1 MVATL
6 AAGAAVCTAPRDCTR
21 ERLGHSLQRT
31 AATHV
36 RYISLSLSLSLSR
49 RRVHRA
55 ARLHARATGPQ
66 PAAHGRHPRAWPLR
80 CTQRCTP
87 YLSSETAT

>member
-36 RYISLSLSLSLSR
+36 RYISLSLSLSLSL
-49 RRVHRA
+49 A
-55 ARLHARATGPQ
+55 AVCTAPRDCTRERLGHSLQRTAATHVRGLYVVPNGV
-66 PAAHGRHPRAWPLR
+66 PPI
-80 CTQRCTP
+80 
-87 YLSSETAT
+87 

>member
-36 RYISLSLSLSLSR
+36 RGLYVVPNGVPPI
-49 RRVHRA
+49 
-55 ARLHARATGPQ
+55 
-66 PAAHGRHPRAWPLR
+66 
-80 CTQRCTP
+80 
-87 YLSSETAT
+87 